1 MNRTT
6 RLQMPLIES
15 GQVDKS
21 TTHNEALAMADLT
34 VCGAIDAFLTDT
46 PPSNPTL
53 GSSYVVGASPTGAWS
68 GQALAFAGYTV
79 GGWRFIA
86 PFEGLRVIENA
97 SGELAIFRS
106 GAWEK
111 GQLRAAKLT
120 VGGMQVVGARLAAVT
135 EPTGGTVVDA
145 EARGAIAAILARLRQ
160 HGLIAS

>member
-1 MNRTT
+1 MSRTT

-21 TTHNEALAMADLT
+21 TTHNEALATADIA

-46 PPSNPTL
+46 PPANPNL
-53 GSSYVVGASPTGAWS
+53 GSSYVVGASPTGAWA
-68 GQALAFAGYTV
+68 GQGLALAGYTA

-86 PFEGLRVIENA
+86 PFEGLRVIEKS
-97 SGELAIFRS
+97 SGEPAVFRN

-111 GQLRAAKLT
+111 GQLRAARLS
-120 VGGMQVVGARLAAVT
+120 VGGMQVVGARLAAVAD
-135 EPTGGTVVDA
+135 PTGGSVIDA
-145 EARGAIAAILARLRQ
+145 DARTAIATILARLRQ